1 MQAQYNRN
9 MKSAFDFSCWL
20 FGRWNK
26 MLAGSIGYGCFYCS
40 SPLDENVHW
49 CIDHWSIDHCS
60 NEKIHYECW
69 PANCF
74 YIQISHNFFVRSVL
88 CWLLSSLFGTI
99 SPNRY
104 RLSFGFIWTCEQCQ
118 SYSLYSHK
126 IPLCACELWGISILM
141 FSVNTSFARSAML
154 NSNVQQQQK
163 NIYKIEMCMSAHK
176 RNARTEHTQFLIK
189 RFHFIS
195 QIKQRCA
202 GIRKI
207 CFIRYTIRIFMDEQ
221 I

>member
-1 MQAQYNRN
+1 

-74 YIQISHNFFVRSVL
+74 YIQISHNFFFRSFCSVL
-88 CWLLSSLFGTI
+88 VVVFPLWYYIAKQIPSLIWVYMNMWTVPVIFSLFAQNSIVCMWTMRNFY
-99 SPNRY
+99 SYVLCKYFFCAFCHAQFNRTTTTKKH
-104 RLSFGFIWTCEQCQ
+104 I
-118 SYSLYSHK
+118 
-126 IPLCACELWGISILM
+126 
-141 FSVNTSFARSAML
+141 
-154 NSNVQQQQK
+154 
-163 NIYKIEMCMSAHK
+163 
-176 RNARTEHTQFLIK
+176 
-189 RFHFIS
+189 
-195 QIKQRCA
+195 
-202 GIRKI
+202 
-207 CFIRYTIRIFMDEQ
+207 
-221 I
+221 